1 MTCAFCGKE
10 LPAGTRRHCRYCSSS
25 CRSKASYHRNIT
37 KRRLSARERYHQ
49 LLGKE
54 KPAPQTVSCPI
65 CCNLFLQRRTNQIYC
80 STLCRR
86 AAYNARRRNLRQAFQ
101 RNSYSRKSRRPR
113 VIYHDVPFYPFLKP
127 VEVKPTPTTPEPVKE
142 HRPWILEH
150 RLSSQAEMDIL
161 LDRIFAK
168 EDI

>member
-10 LPAGTRRHCRYCSSS
+10 LPAGIRSHCRYCSAT
-25 CRSKASYHRNIT
+25 CRSKASYHRNII
-37 KRRLSARERYHQ
+37 KRRALARERYHR

-80 STLCRR
+80 SVLCRR
-86 AAYNARRRNLRQAFQ
+86 AAYNARRREA
-101 RNSYSRKSRRPR
+101 RKAAGEVFRRHSAPR
-113 VIYHDVPFYPFLKP
+113 LYHDVPYYPFLIP
-127 VEVKPTPTTPEPVKE
+127 VAAESTPTPEPVKE

-150 RLSSQAEMDIL
+150 RLPTQDEMDAL

-168 EDI
+168 ET

>member
-10 LPAGTRRHCRYCSSS
+10 LPAGIRSHCRYCSSL
-25 CRSKASYHRNIT
+25 CRSKASYYRNIT
-37 KRRLSARERYHQ
+37 KRRALARERYHR

-80 STLCRR
+80 SVRCRR
-86 AAYNARRRNLRQAFQ
+86 AAYNARRREA
-101 RNSYSRKSRRPR
+101 RKAAGEVFRRHSAPR
-113 VIYHDVPFYPFLKP
+113 LYHDVPFYPFIKP
-127 VEVKPTPTTPEPVKE
+127 VEVKPPPSTPELVKE

-150 RLSSQAEMDIL
+150 RLPTQAEMDAL

-168 EDI
+168 ET